1 MMFSE
6 GATPML
12 ETLEFQ
18 IIVHEVKIAC
28 GSGSRDLGIRH
39 LSALKNLVVNI
50 YCECARVEE
59 VEAIEAAIQVAASL
73 LPNNPTPTLHRFCEA
88 EMLMDDAG

>member
-1 MMFSE
+1 MFSE

-12 ETLEFQ
+12 GTLEFQ
-18 IIVHEVKIAC
+18 IIVHEVKTAC
-28 GSGSRDLGIRH
+28 GSSSPDLGIFH

-59 VEAIEAAIQVAASL
+59 VEALEAAIQFSASM
-73 LPNNPTPTLHRFCEA
+73 LPNNPTPRFHRFRES
-88 EMLMDDAG
+88 EMVMDDAG